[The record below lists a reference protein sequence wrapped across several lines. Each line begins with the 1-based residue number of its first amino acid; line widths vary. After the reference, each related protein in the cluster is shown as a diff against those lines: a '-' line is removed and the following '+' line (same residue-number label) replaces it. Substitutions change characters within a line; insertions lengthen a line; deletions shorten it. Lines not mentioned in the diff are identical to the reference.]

1 MADIPPILVEIQ
13 ADVASLKKGLAEA
26 QTALTGLNNKAD
38 ESGGRFAAFGE
49 KVKAVGATLGIA
61 FAGTAAINFLR
72 SSVTEANAAS
82 AAQERLATLLTNT
95 GGASEAQIQA
105 LVGQAE
111 ALESLGV
118 VTKDNILVAQSQLAT
133 FDLAGSTIK
142 TLTPAILDYVTAE
155 KGAAA
160 GADDF
165 RSMTNGLAQALQ
177 GNFASLIKTGFVLDE
192 ATKKTISSGTE
203 SERAAAIVSVLD
215 STYKGFNETLRD
227 TNPLQAAIND
237 LGKLKGDIG
246 EALLP
251 VIDQLSR
258 FISNVLIPGIKNFTK
273 FVKENADALKI
284 LAIIIGSAYTAFK
297 IYKGIL
303 VTVKVATQLYTLAT
317 ALARGATLASIAST
331 NGLAASM
338 ILLNVAMRANPV
350 GLIVTALALLAAAFV
365 VAYKKSE
372 TFRDIVNKGVSLIL
386 KFWAKLLEGVGKF
399 LNLLSKVPGMGWAKG
414 IADGAQKAADK
425 LGSMARQLT
434 YIERGAISA
443 KSHLDELNNT
453 FGKGDAF
460 AGDTKGDKGG
470 GLGDK
475 EKNKLADLKKKVK
488 DVYSDMR
495 EVIAEASEKAAEAL
509 EQRNE
514 RMAEAHERYNEKVA
528 DLKER
533 YNEQMAAADERF
545 AEIKANIEERF
556 NEQMAAA
563 TERHLEAVA
572 EARSRRALADIEA
585 IKTYDKQKLSLEKD
599 LQNKLD
605 DLREKAAKKTGELI
619 AGAASKQAGIIQQS
633 IARLTGA
640 FAAGTAVSIVDVFKT
655 AGSGAGFLGELKKQL
670 DNAKKLQEAAA
681 YLSGQGY
688 SQTFIEQI
696 VKAGPEAGLALV
708 EQLKAGGPEQQ
719 EEIRKTF
726 SALETI
732 QDTGLDA
739 LAASMNTGA
748 NLATS
753 ELRKAYNQVAID
765 LKQSLNEVDAE
776 LTRNM
781 AEQQAAFDE
790 AMTATAAVRDEKLA
804 QNFAAMTESI
814 AQSDKA
820 LVEAQAKARADQ
832 TKALAEAT
840 AELTKARQKA
850 QEDLNKGL
858 AEAQKTL
865 QKALIDAQLEYEKAI
880 DKINEATQKKL
891 EALKAKLAELAALM
905 SGLGHNSN
913 FIYSKAPAYVPQ
925 VATTTPFSS
934 PFTKSGG
941 GTGGS
946 TNVTVNTVNA
956 TNPSAIASS
965 VLSAIKY
972 GNAVIPTTPTKLAA
986 AESGAIGAASI
997 TAQAPKFDQA
1007 YISMRAR

>member
-26 QTALTGLNNKAD
+26 QTALTGLNKKAD

-49 KVKAVGATLGIA
+49 KVKAVGVTLGIA
-61 FAGTAAINFLR
+61 FAGKAALNFLK

-95 GGASEAQIQA
+95 GGASEYQIQA

-133 FDLAGSTIK
+133 FDLTGSTIA

-165 RSMTNGLAQALQ
+165 RGMTNGLAQALQ
-177 GNFASLIKTGFVLDE
+177 GNFASLTKTGFVLDE

-203 SERAAAIVSVLD
+203 SERAAAIVSVLN

-246 EALLP
+246 DALLP
-251 VIDQLSR
+251 AIDQLSR
-258 FISNVLIPGIKNFTK
+258 FISYVLIPGIKNFTK
-273 FVKENADALKI
+273 FVKENAEAVKMLVII
-284 LAIIIGSAYTAFK
+284 LGTGTAAFYAIRTGIIVTTTAS
-297 IYKGIL
+297 
-303 VTVKVATQLYTLAT
+303 KVFT
-317 ALARGATLASIAST
+317 AV
-331 NGLAASM
+331 LAAKRAGLTLTQIAVFNLRVAM
-338 ILLNVAMRANPV
+338 QVLNATMRANPI
-350 GLIVTALALLAAAFV
+350 GLIVTALALLSVAFV
-365 VAYKKSE
+365 AAYKKSE
-372 TFRDIVNKGVSLIL
+372 TFRNIVTKGVSIIV
-386 KFWAKLLEGVGKF
+386 KGFALLLTGVGKF

-414 IADGAQKAADK
+414 IADGAQKAAEK
-425 LGSMARQLT
+425 LNLMANAMTKINQEEANRLAGVRT
-434 YIERGAISA
+434 PYAGGTG
-443 KSHLDELNNT
+443 N
-453 FGKGDAF
+453 AF
-460 AGDTKGDKGG
+460 AGDTKGSTGSTGG
-470 GLGDK
+470 GLADK
-475 EKNKLADLKKKVK
+475 EKTKLEGLRKKVK

-509 EQRNE
+509 ERRNE
-514 RMAEAHERYNEKVA
+514 RMTEAHERYNERVA

-545 AEIKANIEERF
+545 AERKANIDERF

-572 EARSRRALADIEA
+572 EARSRRALADIAA
-585 IKTYDKQKLSLEKD
+585 IKTYDKQKLSLEKN
-599 LQNKLD
+599 LQNKLA
-605 DLREKAAKKTGELI
+605 DLRKNAAEKTADLTRKAAE
-619 AGAASKQAGIIQQS
+619 KQAGIIKQS
-633 IARLTGA
+633 VDRLRNA
-640 FAAGTAVSIVDVFKT
+640 FASKTGFSLTEAFGEGTSGEDILAKLTEKLRVSTNLAEKAEFL
-655 AGSGAGFLGELKKQL
+655 AANGFTQP
-670 DNAKKLQEAAA
+670 
-681 YLSGQGY
+681 
-688 SQTFIEQI
+688 FIEQ
-696 VKAGPEAGLALV
+696 VMAAGPEIGNELADAILQANPETI
-708 EQLKAGGPEQQ
+708 EQFK
-719 EEIRKTF
+719 KTF
-726 SALETI
+726 NQLEI
-732 QDTGLDA
+732 VSNTGMDV

-753 ELRKAYNQVAID
+753 ELRTAYNQVAID

-776 LTRNM
+776 LTLNM
-781 AEQQAAFDE
+781 AEQQAAFNE
-790 AMTATAAVRDEKLA
+790 AMTAAAAVRDEKLA
-804 QNFAAMTESI
+804 QNFAALTESI
-814 AQSDKA
+814 AKSDKA

-858 AEAQKTL
+858 VEAQKTL

-891 EALKAKLAELAALM
+891 EALKKKLAELAALI
-905 SGLGHNSN
+905 SALAGAQAAASVV
-913 FIYSKAPAYVPQ
+913 SRAPSYVPITPSTSSSTT
-925 VATTTPFSS
+925 ATSTTA
-934 PFTKSGG
+934 
-941 GTGGS
+941 
-946 TNVTVNTVNA
+946 TNVTVNA
-956 TNPSAIASS
+956 TTAANPSAIASS

-997 TAQAPKFDQA
+997 RAQAPKLDQA
-1007 YISMRAR
+1007 YIAMRAR